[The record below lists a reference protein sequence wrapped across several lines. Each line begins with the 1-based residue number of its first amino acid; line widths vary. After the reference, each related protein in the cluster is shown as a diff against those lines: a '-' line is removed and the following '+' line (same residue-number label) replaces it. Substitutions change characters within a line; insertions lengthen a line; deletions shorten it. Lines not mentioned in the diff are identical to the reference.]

1 MGTAVQ
7 TTECETRLIEDARE
21 GCEES
26 FRQLVQSHHKVVRFY
41 VARFIY
47 CPASIDDIAQEV
59 FLQAF
64 RDLNRFRGDA
74 SFSTWIIGIARLKS
88 LEYLRAK
95 RKTDSVMRD
104 LQLANQTEM
113 QLENLQHAFYGF
125 DAAEDR
131 LQALT
136 TCVAELP
143 EHSLNIVR
151 YFYFDQMSCATI
163 AKTCQS
169 KGSTIRMRL
178 HRVRELL
185 KNCVESK
192 TGRFGNLGE

>member
-7 TTECETRLIEDARE
+7 TTECETRLIEDARV

-26 FRQLVQSHHKVVRFY
+26 FRQLVQNHHQVVRFFIS
-41 VARFIY
+41 RFIY
-47 CPASIDDIAQEV
+47 CPESIDDVAQEV

-64 RDLNRFRGDA
+64 RDLNRFRGD
-74 SFSTWIIGIARLKS
+74 SNFSTWMIGIARLKS
-88 LEYLRAK
+88 LEHLRAK

-113 QLENLQHAFYGF
+113 QLENLQHACYGF
-125 DAAEDR
+125 GAAEER
-131 LQALT
+131 LRALT
-136 TCVAELP
+136 ACVAELP
-143 EHSLNIVR
+143 EHSLSMVR
-151 YFYFDQMSCATI
+151 YFYFDRMSCADI
-163 AKTCQS
+163 AKTCRS

-192 TGRFGNLGE
+192 TGRFDNLGG